1 MAIDIERA
9 LMGLGAAVG
18 GEAPQ
23 FRQQMMQEDE
33 LARKRGLE
41 DEQAA
46 EKRKQTLFADA
57 SAASNLLDQGDVGG
71 VLGLMQDRF
80 QILSQI
86 PNVDTSH
93 TKRYLQLA
101 QAAAAGDMEA
111 KDRLK
116 TEMNNAVTVG
126 KAYNQISGSA
136 DAPSS
141 FRSLQLQAQA
151 AGLKEGDADYQ
162 EFMRYGGAS
171 GQMGAAKTITYNN
184 GTIVKITRTGAP
196 EVYGPD
202 GQLITDPTQKVA
214 ALELARKEGI
224 AYEGDVAGAKAQ
236 GAGEGGRKQEFI
248 TKGLEAADATAVIRR
263 SLQLL
268 DKVETGGIGPQLGL
282 AMRRM
287 FGVEGADEGEL
298 SANLGKAVLAQLRTV
313 FGAAFTAQ
321 EGASLKEIEAGF
333 GSNVVTNRRL
343 LNNSLAVAERA
354 AARGIRAAE
363 ANDDY
368 ESASEI
374 EMSLDF
380 DLGSFEDEYA
390 SYAEQQEAV
399 NDNGGGQELA
409 VVTTPEEHSAIP
421 SGSLYIDAEDGKTY
435 RKK

>member
-1 MAIDIERA
+1 MAVDVGRA

-18 GEAPQ
+18 GKAPQ

-126 KAYNQISGSA
+126 KAYNQISGST

-171 GQMGAAKTITYNN
+171 GQMGAAKTTTYND
-184 GTIVKITRTGAP
+184 GTVVKITRIGAP

-202 GQLITDPTQKVA
+202 GQLVTDPDQKREV
-214 ALELARKEGI
+214 LKEAIRSKI
-224 AYEGDVAGAKAQ
+224 AYEGDVATAKAR
-236 GAGEGGRKQEFI
+236 GAAQEGRAQDII
-248 TKGLEAADATAVIRR
+248 TGGLAAADSTAVLRR
-263 SLQLL
+263 SLELL
-268 DKVETGGIGPQLGL
+268 DRVETGGFNRVSL
-282 AMRRM
+282 AAKKL
-287 FGVEGADEGEL
+287 FGVEGGDEGEL
-298 SANLGKAVLAQLRTV
+298 SANLGKAVLSQLRAT
-313 FGAAFTAQ
+313 FGAAFTAK
-321 EGASLKEIEAGF
+321 EGDSLKEIEAGF
-333 GSNVVTNRRL
+333 GSSVATNKRL
-343 LNNSLAVAERA
+343 LNNALTIAENSAQKAIRRA
-354 AARGIRAAE
+354 ELRG
-363 ANDDY
+363 DY
-368 ESASEI
+368 ETADEIEAALDFNLSEI
-374 EMSLDF
+374 EEAFAESEPSSLPM
-380 DLGSFEDEYA
+380 
-390 SYAEQQEAV
+390 
-399 NDNGGGQELA
+399 
-409 VVTTPEEHSAIP
+409 VTTQAEFDALP
-421 SGSLYIDAEDGKTY
+421 SGAQYIEDDSGTIY
-435 RKK
+435 RKP

>member
-71 VLGLMQDRF
+71 VLNLMQDRF

-126 KAYNQISGSA
+126 KAYNQISGST

-151 AGLKEGDADYQ
+151 AGLKEGDEDYQ
-162 EFMRYGGAS
+162 EFMRYGGR
-171 GQMGAAKTITYNN
+171 
-184 GTIVKITRTGAP
+184 VW
-196 EVYGPD
+196 PD
-202 GQLITDPTQKVA
+202 G
-214 ALELARKEGI
+214 
-224 AYEGDVAGAKAQ
+224 
-236 GAGEGGRKQEFI
+236 
-248 TKGLEAADATAVIRR
+248 R
-263 SLQLL
+263 S
-268 DKVETGGIGPQLGL
+268 E
-282 AMRRM
+282 
-287 FGVEGADEGEL
+287 
-298 SANLGKAVLAQLRTV
+298 
-313 FGAAFTAQ
+313 
-321 EGASLKEIEAGF
+321 
-333 GSNVVTNRRL
+333 
-343 LNNSLAVAERA
+343 NN
-354 AARGIRAAE
+354 
-363 ANDDY
+363 
-368 ESASEI
+368 
-374 EMSLDF
+374 
-380 DLGSFEDEYA
+380 
-390 SYAEQQEAV
+390 
-399 NDNGGGQELA
+399 
-409 VVTTPEEHSAIP
+409 
-421 SGSLYIDAEDGKTY
+421 YI
-435 RKK
+435 

>member
-1 MAIDIERA
+1 MAVDVGRA

-111 KDRLK
+111 KDRLT
-116 TEMNNAVTVG
+116 TEMNNAVTAG
-126 KAYNQISGSA
+126 RAYNQISGSK

-162 EFMRYGGAS
+162 EFMRYGGSS
-171 GQMGAAKTITYNN
+171 GEMGAAKTTTYND
-184 GTIVKITRTGAP
+184 GTVVKITRIGAP

-202 GQLITDPTQKVA
+202 GQIVTDPDQKRAV
-214 ALELARKEGI
+214 LKEAIESKI
-224 AYEGDVAGAKAQ
+224 AYEGDVATARARGTAE
-236 GAGEGGRKQEFI
+236 EGFGQDVLENGIRQARNIGRLRDALKI
-248 TKGLEAADATAVIRR
+248 LERVD
-263 SLQLL
+263 
-268 DKVETGGIGPQLGL
+268 TGGFAAIGLKARRALGL
-282 AMRRM
+282 TD
-287 FGVEGADEGEL
+287 ADEARL
-298 SANLGKAVLAQLRTV
+298 AYILRKNVLQQLKPT
-313 FGAAFTAQ
+313 FGAAFTAR
-321 EGASLKEIEAGF
+321 EGDLLASIEANEDQ
-333 GSNVVTNRRL
+333 STAANMAL
-343 LNNSLAVAERA
+343 LEDMIREMELDIDRAELYAADMGKGGERA
-354 AARGIRAAE
+354 LTTMEGFQNRNFYTGLDGETQAAGAGAGE
-363 ANDDY
+363 P
-368 ESASEI
+368 
-374 EMSLDF
+374 
-380 DLGSFEDEYA
+380 
-390 SYAEQQEAV
+390 
-399 NDNGGGQELA
+399 ELNP
-409 VVTTPEEHSAIP
+409 TPEGPRVIRYDDQ
-421 SGSLYIDAEDGKTY
+421 GNRI
-435 RKK
+435 

>member
-126 KAYNQISGSA
+126 KAYNQISGST

-224 AYEGDVAGAKAQ
+224 AYEGDVA
-236 GAGEGGRKQEFI
+236 RS
-248 TKGLEAADATAVIRR
+248 KGLGGSDADRINAAMESGIQAAQTIPDLEDA
-263 SLQLL
+263 LNLL
-268 DKVETGGIGPQLGL
+268 DTIDTGGFNELGFRMKRILGVTPRDEADLIYLLNKNVLSQLK
-282 AMRRM
+282 
-287 FGVEGADEGEL
+287 
-298 SANLGKAVLAQLRTV
+298 NI
-313 FGAAFTAQ
+313 FGAAFTAK
-321 EGASLKEIEAGF
+321 EGDLLRDIEAGS
-333 GSNVVTNRRL
+333 GQSTEANRALVSRAL
-343 LNNSLAVAERA
+343 DALRERA
-354 AARGIRAAE
+354 ARGK
-363 ANDDY
+363 
-368 ESASEI
+368 
-374 EMSLDF
+374 M
-380 DLGSFEDEYA
+380 YA
-390 SYAEQQEAV
+390 Q
-399 NDNGGGQELA
+399 DNGNDVVVRDITNSMNKSWESYYDQQNASGDPSVEPVPDPASPPATPRRFKFNPETGEL
-409 VVTTPEEHSAIP
+409 E
-421 SGSLYIDAEDGKTY
+421 GNN
-435 RKK
+435 

>member
-1 MAIDIERA
+1 MAVDVGRA

-18 GEAPQ
+18 GKAPQ

-126 KAYNQISGSA
+126 KAYNQISGST

-171 GQMGAAKTITYNN
+171 GQMGAAKTTTYND
-184 GTIVKITRTGAP
+184 GTVVKITRIGAP

-202 GQLITDPTQKVA
+202 GQLVTDPDQKREV
-214 ALELARKEGI
+214 LKEAIRSKI
-224 AYEGDVAGAKAQ
+224 AYEGDVATAKAR
-236 GAGEGGRKQEFI
+236 GAAQEGRAQDII
-248 TKGLEAADATAVIRR
+248 TGGLAAADSTAVLRR
-263 SLQLL
+263 SLELL
-268 DKVETGGIGPQLGL
+268 DRVETGGINRVSL
-282 AMRRM
+282 AAKKL
-287 FGVEGADEGEL
+287 FGVEGGDEGEL
-298 SANLGKAVLAQLRTV
+298 SANLGKAVLSQLRAT
-313 FGAAFTAQ
+313 FGAAFTAK
-321 EGASLKEIEAGF
+321 EGDSLKEIEAGF
-333 GSNVVTNRRL
+333 GSSVATNKRL
-343 LNNSLAVAERA
+343 LNNALTIAENSAQKAIRRA
-354 AARGIRAAE
+354 ELRG
-363 ANDDY
+363 DY
-368 ESASEI
+368 ETADEIEAALDFNLSEI
-374 EMSLDF
+374 EEAFAESEPSSLPM
-380 DLGSFEDEYA
+380 
-390 SYAEQQEAV
+390 
-399 NDNGGGQELA
+399 
-409 VVTTPEEHSAIP
+409 VTTQAEFDALP
-421 SGSLYIDAEDGKTY
+421 SGAQYIEDDSGTIY
-435 RKK
+435 RKP

>member
-1 MAIDIERA
+1 MAVDVGRA

-126 KAYNQISGSA
+126 KAYNQISGST

-171 GQMGAAKTITYNN
+171 GQMGAAKTTTYND
-184 GTIVKITRTGAP
+184 GTVVKITRIGAP

-202 GQLITDPTQKVA
+202 GQLVTDPDQKREV
-214 ALELARKEGI
+214 LKEAIRSKI
-224 AYEGDVAGAKAQ
+224 AYEGDVATAKAR
-236 GAGEGGRKQEFI
+236 GAAQEGRAQDII
-248 TKGLEAADATAVIRR
+248 TGGLAAADSTAVLRR
-263 SLQLL
+263 SLELL
-268 DKVETGGIGPQLGL
+268 DRVETGGFNRVSL
-282 AMRRM
+282 AAKKL
-287 FGVEGADEGEL
+287 FGVEGGDEGEL
-298 SANLGKAVLAQLRTV
+298 SANLGKAVLSQLRAT
-313 FGAAFTAQ
+313 FGAAFTAK
-321 EGASLKEIEAGF
+321 EGDSLKEIEAGF
-333 GSNVVTNRRL
+333 GSSVATNKRL
-343 LNNSLAVAERA
+343 LNNALTIAENSAQKAIRRA
-354 AARGIRAAE
+354 ELRG
-363 ANDDY
+363 DY
-368 ESASEI
+368 ETADEIEAALDFNLSEI
-374 EMSLDF
+374 EEAFAESEPSSLPM
-380 DLGSFEDEYA
+380 
-390 SYAEQQEAV
+390 
-399 NDNGGGQELA
+399 
-409 VVTTPEEHSAIP
+409 VTTQAEFNALP
-421 SGSLYIDAEDGKTY
+421 SGAQYVEDDSGTIY
-435 RKK
+435 RKP

>member
-1 MAIDIERA
+1 
-9 LMGLGAAVG
+9 
-18 GEAPQ
+18 
-23 FRQQMMQEDE
+23 MMQEDE

-101 QAAAAGDMEA
+101 QAAAGGDMEA
-111 KDRLK
+111 RDRLK
-116 TEMNNAVTVG
+116 TEMNNAVTAG
-126 KAYNQISGSA
+126 KAYNQISGST

-224 AYEGDVAGAKAQ
+224 AYEGDVA
-236 GAGEGGRKQEFI
+236 RS
-248 TKGLEAADATAVIRR
+248 KGLGGSDADRINAAMESGIQAAQTIPDLEDA
-263 SLQLL
+263 LNLL
-268 DKVETGGIGPQLGL
+268 DTIDTGGFNELGF
-282 AMRRM
+282 RM
-287 FGVEGADEGEL
+287 KRILGVTPRDE
-298 SANLGKAVLAQLRTV
+298 
-313 FGAAFTAQ
+313 
-321 EGASLKEIEAGF
+321 ASLK
-333 GSNVVTNRRL
+333 
-343 LNNSLAVAERA
+343 
-354 AARGIRAAE
+354 
-363 ANDDY
+363 
-368 ESASEI
+368 
-374 EMSLDF
+374 
-380 DLGSFEDEYA
+380 
-390 SYAEQQEAV
+390 
-399 NDNGGGQELA
+399 
-409 VVTTPEEHSAIP
+409 
-421 SGSLYIDAEDGKTY
+421 
-435 RKK
+435 

>member
-1 MAIDIERA
+1 MAVDVGRA

-126 KAYNQISGSA
+126 KAYNQISGST

-171 GQMGAAKTITYNN
+171 GQMGAAKTTTYND
-184 GTIVKITRTGAP
+184 GTVVKITRIGAP

-202 GQLITDPTQKVA
+202 GQLVTDPDQKREV
-214 ALELARKEGI
+214 LKEAIRSKI
-224 AYEGDVAGAKAQ
+224 AYEGDVATAKAR
-236 GAGEGGRKQEFI
+236 GAAQEGRAQDII
-248 TKGLEAADATAVIRR
+248 TGGLAAADSTAVLRR
-263 SLQLL
+263 SLELL
-268 DKVETGGIGPQLGL
+268 DRVETGGINRVSL
-282 AMRRM
+282 AAKKL
-287 FGVEGADEGEL
+287 FGVEGGDEGEL
-298 SANLGKAVLAQLRTV
+298 SANLGKAVLSQLRAT
-313 FGAAFTAQ
+313 FGAAFTAK
-321 EGASLKEIEAGF
+321 EGDSLKEIEAGF
-333 GSNVVTNRRL
+333 GSSVATNKRL
-343 LNNSLAVAERA
+343 LNNALTIAENSAQKAIRRA
-354 AARGIRAAE
+354 ELRG
-363 ANDDY
+363 DY
-368 ESASEI
+368 ETADEIEAALDFNLSEI
-374 EMSLDF
+374 EEAFAESEPSSLPM
-380 DLGSFEDEYA
+380 
-390 SYAEQQEAV
+390 
-399 NDNGGGQELA
+399 
-409 VVTTPEEHSAIP
+409 VTTQAEFDALP
-421 SGSLYIDAEDGKTY
+421 SGAQYIEDDSGTIY
-435 RKK
+435 RKP